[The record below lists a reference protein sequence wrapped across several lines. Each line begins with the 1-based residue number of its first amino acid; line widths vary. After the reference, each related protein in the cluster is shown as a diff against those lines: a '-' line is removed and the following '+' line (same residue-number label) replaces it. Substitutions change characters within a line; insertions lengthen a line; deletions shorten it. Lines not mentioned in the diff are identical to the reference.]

1 MTRNLKSFIFIY
13 FAIIC
18 NAKIE
23 GSPYDIGFD
32 LLFKSEH
39 TEVSNFKLEL
49 IGDIPDWLSGT
60 LVRNITYYFVKLEVD
75 SYYYMIDASCR
86 AISPGQYPF

>member
-1 MTRNLKSFIFIY
+1 MAKATTTRNMNIFIFIY
-13 FAIIC
+13 LAIIC
-18 NAKIE
+18 IAKIK
-23 GSPYDIGFD
+23 GSSYDIGFD

-60 LVRNITYYFVKLEVD
+60 LVRNI
-75 SYYYMIDASCR
+75 
-86 AISPGQYPF
+86 